1 MVAPAVEV
9 EAGAFSPRG
18 PVCASGKGG
27 RMRRLVFLLVLGVF
41 LVAPFG
47 AVGSMPR
54 AVAQDE
60 CEEGACISLGSDE
73 EAATEAVPA
82 GATEAKVSAVID
94 GDTIEVTLG
103 RKSETVRL
111 LGIDAPDLVDP
122 ASPRECFAPE
132 AAERAAELLPKN
144 RAVWLEQD
152 AEDRDDDGRLLRYV
166 WLKSAGGKASL
177 SNETLVKEGFAS
189 LSAASANDLKH
200 AKRLTRAEDEAT
212 SEEYGVWSECGGA
225 HVPFGLEPVHITI
238 PAIGVDAA
246 IEVVPIEGGVMGVP
260 EDPWNVGWYP
270 AFSRLGQGRNVI
282 MAGHVDQWGY
292 GDVVFAALE
301 SVTEGNEIIV
311 TGDDG
316 AEFVYVVTKL
326 KSVDAT
332 TPAGE
337 ALFDIDGEALTLIT
351 CTGNFDGER
360 YQSRFIVQAEL
371 A

>member
-1 MVAPAVEV
+1 
-9 EAGAFSPRG
+9 
-18 PVCASGKGG
+18 
-27 RMRRLVFLLVLGVF
+27 MRRLGFLLVLVLGVV
-41 LVAPFG
+41 LVAPVA
-47 AVGSMPR
+47 AVGSLPR
-54 AVAQDE
+54 AVAQVRVQALAQDE
-60 CEEGACISLGSDE
+60 CEEGACISLAADE
-73 EAATEAVPA
+73 EAANDRVPA
-82 GATEAKVSAVID
+82 GATEAKVAAVID
-94 GDTIEVTLG
+94 GDTIEVKLG
-103 RKSETVRL
+103 RESAIVRL

-132 AAERAAELLPKN
+132 AAERVAELLPEN
-144 RAVWLEQD
+144 RVVWLEQD
-152 AEDRDDDGRLLRYV
+152 ADDRDDDGRLLRYV
-166 WLKSAGGKASL
+166 WLKAAGGKATL
-177 SNETLVKEGFAS
+177 SNETLVKEGYAA
-189 LSAASANDLKH
+189 LSTDAADTLKH
-200 AKRLTRAEDEAT
+200 AKRLTAAEARATAEA
-212 SEEYGVWSECGGA
+212 YGVWSECGGA

-238 PAIGVDAA
+238 PAIGVDANV
-246 IEVVPIEGGVMGVP
+246 EVVPITDGVMGVP

-301 SVTEGNEIIV
+301 SVTEGTEIIV